1 MPSLTDAIGRLWQ
14 PRKGLFWLVLGF
26 NALSSAIV
34 TFIHLHD
41 PPTALRLVLG
51 LLALTNTLIGWWL
64 LARLWR
70 EGAPDAPTTPGDTH
84 VQRPADHQT

>member
-1 MPSLTDAIGRLWQ
+1 MPPLSEAIRRIWQ
-14 PRKGLFWLVLGF
+14 PRKGLFWLMLGF

-41 PPTALRLVLG
+41 PPNALRLVLA
-51 LLALTNTLIGWWL
+51 LLALTNTFIGWWL

-70 EGAPDAPTTPGDTH
+70 EGDAPNTNGDTH

>member
-1 MPSLTDAIGRLWQ
+1 MPPLSEAFRRIWQ
-14 PRKGLFWLVLGF
+14 PRKGLFWLMLGF

-41 PPTALRLVLG
+41 PPNALRLVLG
-51 LLALTNTLIGWWL
+51 LLALTNTFIGWWL

-70 EGAPDAPTTPGDTH
+70 EGDAPNTNGDTH